1 MTQFTPSSEPG
12 IVLMQLAIAAART
25 IALAAV
31 VGLLL
36 RALRVKATSVRLIAW
51 TTVLYAGLSMP
62 VLVWLLPPMPVVV
75 SLLSPLPG
83 GGSSAGSVSFEP
95 AASAPKHLFTN
106 NGTKLGKTAGAI

>member
-36 RALRVKATSVRLIAW
+36 RALRVKATSAQLIAW

-62 VLVWLLPPMPVVV
+62 VLVWLLPPMPV
-75 SLLSPLPG
+75 
-83 GGSSAGSVSFEP
+83 AVSFLPSHSPARFVPVGGTSFGP
-95 AASAPKHLFTN
+95 AAS
-106 NGTKLGKTAGAI
+106 